1 MHVCQLTGT
10 RVFNSTTMNTR
21 SIFYILALF
30 VFAAA
35 CRKTD
40 SSFFENTCLQQA
52 SYPFERVGDITPP
65 YDPPCFHDPQ
75 ELFLAGYPYDY
86 SEPCFNPSNSNQIA
100 YYRYDAINGPPAW
113 DIWVQDLCSDEKRML
128 VSNAYY
134 GIDWSVKDWIVYT
147 ASDHQMYMIKSNGDS
162 LTKLTDTGDY
172 NRRPKWDSRGENIL
186 FKQTIGG
193 VSQVLIFNIEKS
205 SFESLPELRSSA
217 AWNWINDEELSYIG
231 YGEEG
236 HPWLQL
242 FKFNLSSKESIVLH
256 KVDIGTSIKFITRS
270 TDFSAHS
277 NSVVWCAYG
286 AIGKTNLYSGNKE
299 ILLEAS
305 NTERFESAV
314 VSNDGK
320 YILFDISRKEWI
332 NPCLFDSDYG
342 LYVMDINGQNL
353 RRIIL
358 D

>member
-52 SYPFERVGDITPP
+52 SYPFESVDDATFSPLP
-65 YDPPCFHDPQ
+65 CLYDSE

-86 SEPCFNPSNSNQIA
+86 SEPCFNPNNSNQIA
-100 YYRYDAINGPPAW
+100 YYRYDAINGPLAW
-113 DIWVQDLCSDEKRML
+113 DIWIQDLCSDDKRML

-147 ASDHQMYMIKSNGDS
+147 ASDHQIYMLKSNGDS

-172 NRRPKWDSRGENIL
+172 NRYPKWDSKGENIL
-186 FKQTIGG
+186 FNQQIGG
-193 VSQVLIFNIEKS
+193 SSQMLIFNIEES
-205 SFESLPELRSSA
+205 SFEPIPELRFSGM
-217 AWNWINDEELSYIG
+217 WNWINDEEISYSG
-231 YGEEG
+231 SGEEDN
-236 HPWLQL
+236 PFSQAL
-242 FKFNLSSKESIVLH
+242 FKINLTSRESTLIHNVE
-256 KVDIGTSIKFITRS
+256 IRNITTS
-270 TDFSAHS
+270 TDFSAYS
-277 NSVVWCAYG
+277 NSVVWCERG
-286 AIGKTNLYSGNKE
+286 AIGKTNLYSGKKE
-299 ILLEAS
+299 ILLNVA
-305 NTERFESAV
+305 NTESFERAV
-314 VSNDGK
+314 VSGDGK
-320 YILFDISRKEWI
+320 YILFDIRRKEWI